1 MVSRT
6 AVTHLAE
13 APAWQRDAA
22 VRPVSCLAIPHG
34 IIDGMMDII
43 FPNGNVFP
51 AVLDIFPVRERCMRQ
66 HVIRNSRELGKVVR
80 QRRKTL
86 ALTQA
91 ALAAVA
97 GVGVRFVSELERGKQ
112 TAEFQRVL
120 NVLHVLG
127 MDLEVVARAEA
138 DP

>member
-1 MVSRT
+1 MATGRSGAARFMPRYPSRDYRWYDG
-6 AVTHLAE
+6 HN
-13 APAWQRDAA
+13 
-22 VRPVSCLAIPHG
+22 IPEREC
-34 IIDGMMDII
+34 
-43 FPNGNVFP
+43 FP
-51 AVLDIFPVRERCMRQ
+51 AVLNIYPVRERCVRQ

-138 DP
+138 DA